1 MFAVVGDLANA
12 YNTIEWKDAV
22 PFLAIIIGLYWVKVK
37 IDTRAG
43 LGKKKSRELK
53 KIIVDAIVEGHR
65 QAHKKDCL
73 LYTSPSPRDLGK
85 SRMPSSA

>member
-1 MFAVVGDLANA
+1 MFSVLNVV
-12 YNTIEWKDAV
+12 DAWNEISWEDAI
-22 PFLAIIIGLYWVKVK
+22 PFTLVLIGLYWVKVK

-65 QAHKKDCL
+65 QAHKKN
-73 LYTSPSPRDLGK
+73 
-85 SRMPSSA
+85 